1 VSNHFYERP
10 DGTLRKLSGYKKPNR
25 AWQGKRFSA
34 SRVSAATLPKRVDL
48 RQHMTP
54 VENQSATSSC
64 VANAVAGAYEYLVKQ
79 HRQDDA
85 YDVSRLFIYYVAR
98 AIADEVDPADEPEL
112 EDGGT
117 MIGAAIEALKQ
128 YGACSEETWP
138 FDEDIVNDAP
148 SGDAFEEASGFLVE
162 DVAQV
167 PTRLEAW
174 KAALAEGHPIV
185 FGLNLYESF
194 DAHRRPGMVP
204 APSPREAS
212 REDHGGHA
220 MLCVGYSDRDQ
231 VFIVR
236 NSWGDEW
243 GDQGYCYIP
252 YAYLM
257 NSRFNDGDSWIIRRV
272 EEPEIDE
279 STWEDDEESL
289 IEEVDSELAAMSDED
304 FATMR
309 DAMGDI
315 PFETRLALILLFAA
329 ASDGEVDD
337 DELTGIVTVLERVHE
352 GLGIALD
359 AEKVLRKASKRIEK
373 QDDAFEES
381 VAVFAEYVPARVLAS
396 IVSAVQDIVGV
407 DTEEEE
413 TVLAMLVEAWQVDPQ
428 GENDGEGEEEEEE
441 GEEEEEEED
450 GEEEDEDDEDDGE
463 EEDGEEEADDEDDEE
478 EDDGWDGIRND

>member
-1 VSNHFYERP
+1 
-10 DGTLRKLSGYKKPNR
+10 
-25 AWQGKRFSA
+25 
-34 SRVSAATLPKRVDL
+34 
-48 RQHMTP
+48 MTP

-204 APSPREAS
+204 APSRE
-212 REDHGGHA
+212 
-220 MLCVGYSDRDQ
+220 
-231 VFIVR
+231 
-236 NSWGDEW
+236 
-243 GDQGYCYIP
+243 
-252 YAYLM
+252 
-257 NSRFNDGDSWIIRRV
+257 RR
-272 EEPEIDE
+272 PAK
-279 STWEDDEESL
+279 TTAGTPCCAW
-289 IEEVDSELAAMSDED
+289 
-304 FATMR
+304 ATRTATRSSSCATRGATSGATRATATSHMR
-309 DAMGDI
+309 
-315 PFETRLALILLFAA
+315 T
-329 ASDGEVDD
+329 
-337 DELTGIVTVLERVHE
+337 
-352 GLGIALD
+352 
-359 AEKVLRKASKRIEK
+359 
-373 QDDAFEES
+373 
-381 VAVFAEYVPARVLAS
+381 
-396 IVSAVQDIVGV
+396 
-407 DTEEEE
+407 
-413 TVLAMLVEAWQVDPQ
+413 
-428 GENDGEGEEEEEE
+428 
-441 GEEEEEEED
+441 
-450 GEEEDEDDEDDGE
+450 
-463 EEDGEEEADDEDDEE
+463 
-478 EDDGWDGIRND
+478 

>member
-1 VSNHFYERP
+1 
-10 DGTLRKLSGYKKPNR
+10 
-25 AWQGKRFSA
+25 
-34 SRVSAATLPKRVDL
+34 
-48 RQHMTP
+48 
-54 VENQSATSSC
+54 
-64 VANAVAGAYEYLVKQ
+64 
-79 HRQDDA
+79 
-85 YDVSRLFIYYVAR
+85 
-98 AIADEVDPADEPEL
+98 
-112 EDGGT
+112 
-117 MIGAAIEALKQ
+117 
-128 YGACSEETWP
+128 
-138 FDEDIVNDAP
+138 
-148 SGDAFEEASGFLVE
+148 
-162 DVAQV
+162 
-167 PTRLEAW
+167 
-174 KAALAEGHPIV
+174 
-185 FGLNLYESF
+185 
-194 DAHRRPGMVP
+194 
-204 APSPREAS
+204 
-212 REDHGGHA
+212 
-220 MLCVGYSDRDQ
+220 
-231 VFIVR
+231 
-236 NSWGDEW
+236 
-243 GDQGYCYIP
+243 
-252 YAYLM
+252 M

-478 EDDGWDGIRND
+478 EDDGLGLPSDELD

>member
-1 VSNHFYERP
+1 VTHTYERP
-10 DGTLRKLSGYKKPNR
+10 DGTLRKLSGYKKPKQ
-25 AWQGKRFSA
+25 AWQGKRFAA
-34 SRVSAATLPKRVDL
+34 SRVSENSLPKRVDL
-48 RQHMTP
+48 RSQMTP
-54 VENQSATSSC
+54 VENQSDTSSC

-98 AIADEVDPADEPEL
+98 AIADEVDPADAPEL

-117 MIGAAIEALKQ
+117 MIAAAIEALKQ

-138 FDEDIVNDAP
+138 FDDDIVNDAP
-148 SGDAFEEASGFLVE
+148 SEDAFEEASAFLVE
-162 DVAQV
+162 DVALV

-174 KAALAEGHPIV
+174 KAALAEGHPII
-185 FGLNLYESF
+185 FGLSLYESF

-243 GDQGYCYIP
+243 GDEGYCYIP

-257 NSRFNDGDSWIIRRV
+257 NPRFNDGDSWIIRRV

-289 IEEVDSELAAMSDED
+289 IEDVDSELAAMSDEE
-304 FATMR
+304 FAAMR

-329 ASDGEVDD
+329 GSDGEIDD

-352 GLGIALD
+352 GLGISLD

-373 QDDAFEES
+373 DDGAFDDT
-381 VAVFAEYVPARVLAS
+381 VAVFAEYVPARVLAA
-396 IVSAVQDIVGV
+396 IVSAVQEIVSV

-413 TVLAMLVEAWQVDPQ
+413 TVLATLVEAWQVDAS
-428 GENDGEGEEEEEE
+428 GEND
-441 GEEEEEEED
+441 GEEEEEEEGD
-450 GEEEDEDDEDDGE
+450 EEEDESE
-463 EEDGEEEADDEDDEE
+463 EESEDEE
-478 EDDGWDGIRND
+478 EGEGDEDEDEESEDEEEGGDWDGIRND